1 MSGHDKCER
10 DRMADDSKAL
20 RSTWVRSLLER
31 HEGSLVRFAARITGD
46 AERARDV
53 VQEVFLRLCGQDPAT
68 LDGHVTAWLYTA
80 CRNRAVDVRRKERR
94 MNSLGDQTM
103 VIDERAGVSPPE
115 VAESRES
122 SCAVLRLLSS
132 LSENQQEVIRLRF
145 QGGLSYRE
153 ISAIT
158 DLSVSNVGFLIHT
171 GIKTIRE
178 KLGAGE
184 GRHEE

>member
-1 MSGHDKCER
+1 
-10 DRMADDSKAL
+10 
-20 RSTWVRSLLER
+20 
-31 HEGSLVRFAARITGD
+31 
-46 AERARDV
+46 
-53 VQEVFLRLCGQDPAT
+53 
-68 LDGHVTAWLYTA
+68 
-80 CRNRAVDVRRKERR
+80 